1 MTEENFN
8 QILEEAGYAA
18 IGKDTLECVV
28 KTCEGGG
35 ALLYQLW
42 ENSNQGDH
50 FVDISPEA
58 IVNKYKN
65 CPTKYAKLKLSELKK
80 QEVNSNTD
88 DLL

>member
-1 MTEENFN
+1 MNEENFN

-18 IGKDTLECVV
+18 IGKETLECVV

-65 CPTKYAKLKLSELKK
+65 CPTKYAKLKLSELKQ
-80 QEVNSNTD
+80 QEASNTD

>member
-1 MTEENFN
+1 MNKEDFN

-65 CPTKYAKLKLSELKK
+65 CPTKYAKLKLSELNK
-80 QEVNSNTD
+80 QKVSNTD